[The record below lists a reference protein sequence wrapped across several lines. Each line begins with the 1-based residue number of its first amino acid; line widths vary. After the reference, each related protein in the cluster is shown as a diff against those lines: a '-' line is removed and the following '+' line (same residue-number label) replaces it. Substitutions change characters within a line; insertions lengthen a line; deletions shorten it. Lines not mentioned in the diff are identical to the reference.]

1 MCQTTQYIEN
11 SMFEVPKSS
20 LVKLEPMIPHPDLV
34 KLQLSCN
41 YNFHRVSLQ
50 HFLRWTIAMDWEIH
64 SYKEFFL
71 VLFLLLAS
79 LRDTLGVLKLLTIMF
94 ISSIQSHIE
103 GAHLVDFTDFGA
115 PFILTFSRRGHI
127 EVVSENTSSRTLY
140 FNVIYPP
147 TPSSENLFNNALTSF
162 VRVKS
167 PQESPMS
174 SVPLIDNIFQ
184 CTWMNN
190 KGIGPLIWLCLA
202 ISQAH
207 TRPWLVL
214 SVQPQAKLS
223 TPTIVEHFNSSKI
236 KLCACV
242 ETKPRSLL

>member
-1 MCQTTQYIEN
+1 MNVIRPGWTYKESNNLTNLSYVPNNSIYWEFHVWSSQIKSCQTRAHD
-11 SMFEVPKSS
+11 SS
-20 LVKLEPMIPHPDLV
+20 PWPSKAAI
-34 KLQLSCN
+34 
-41 YNFHRVSLQ
+41 
-50 HFLRWTIAMDWEIH
+50 I
-64 SYKEFFL
+64 
-71 VLFLLLAS
+71 FLLLAS
-79 LRDTLGVLKLLTIMF
+79 LRDTLGVLKLPTIMF

-167 PQESPMS
+167 PQESPAS
-174 SVPLIDNIFQ
+174 SIPLIDNIFQ